1 MEQKKVTGI
10 SKYLPAFGVKGWGI
24 ALMGM
29 AFYYFYQGPLHF
41 AINFYYGYF
50 EALYGWTNSQLA
62 AAITIGQLVGVAGIF
77 IWGPLNKKLGSKK
90 VAIIGLLGGAI
101 STMFFAFAPSIP
113 TFYLSVILFCF
124 FAVAYSQIAVATFA
138 ANWFPRTRGMY
149 MGMAT
154 MGLTIGNATVTL
166 VTSKMVPVYGVKITL
181 IMWSTLMVIVAIL
194 VALFAKNNP
203 EEAGAWPDNDRSVS
217 MEELM
222 AEAKAAEEY
231 KKHSP
236 WTVSAVLRCK
246 YTWTI
251 AIGWG
256 LCMMCAGGFLGQL
269 VPTLASFG
277 HDPAFGIMLLTS
289 LWPTGIIGNWLG
301 GVADNSFGTRTASI
315 IFVCF
320 EIAACIGL
328 IMAGSNP
335 VVATLCTGTFMAAMS
350 AFSNV
355 TVSMVTNVFGRQD
368 FENAWPVV
376 SVPFKIIESFGVLLI
391 SMVAA
396 KSSFSGSY
404 VAMIVLLIVAIVL
417 MLMTT
422 TKQIG
427 SQIHEEKTASAY
439 FE

>member
-1 MEQKKVTGI
+1 
-10 SKYLPAFGVKGWGI
+10 
-24 ALMGM
+24 
-29 AFYYFYQGPLHF
+29 
-41 AINFYYGYF
+41 
-50 EALYGWTNSQLA
+50 
-62 AAITIGQLVGVAGIF
+62 
-77 IWGPLNKKLGSKK
+77 
-90 VAIIGLLGGAI
+90 
-101 STMFFAFAPSIP
+101 MFFAFAPSIP

-166 VTSKMVPVYGVKITL
+166 VTSKMVPVYGVKVTL

-236 WTVSAVLRCK
+236 WTVSAVLRFAQI
-246 YTWTI
+246 YMDHRHWL
-251 AIGWG
+251 GS
-256 LCMMCAGGFLGQL
+256 LRDVPGGFLGQL

-376 SVPFKIIESFGVLLI
+376 SVPFKIIE
-391 SMVAA
+391 
-396 KSSFSGSY
+396 
-404 VAMIVLLIVAIVL
+404 
-417 MLMTT
+417 
-422 TKQIG
+422 
-427 SQIHEEKTASAY
+427 ASA
-439 FE
+439 FCSSPWSQPRVPSPDPMSP

>member
-1 MEQKKVTGI
+1 MEQKKVSGI
-10 SKYLPAFGVKGWGI
+10 RTYLPAFGLKGWGI
-24 ALMGM
+24 ALMGI

-41 AINFYYGYF
+41 AINFYYGYLG
-50 EALYGWTNSQLA
+50 EVYGWTNSQLA
-62 AAITIGQLVGVAGIF
+62 AAITIGQLVGVLGIF
-77 IWGPLNKKLGSKK
+77 IWGPLNKKIGSKG
-90 VAIIGLLGGAI
+90 VAIIGLIGGAC
-101 STMFFAFAPSIP
+101 STMIFAFAPSIP
-113 TFYLSVILFCF
+113 TFYIAVIVFCF

-166 VTSKMVPVYGVKITL
+166 ITSKMVPKFGLKPTL
-181 IMWSTLMVIVAIL
+181 IMWSALMVVVAVL

-203 EEAGAWPDNDRSVS
+203 EEAGAWPDNDRSVT

-236 WTVSAVLRCK
+236 WTVGAVLSCK

-256 LCMMCAGGFLGQL
+256 ICMMCAGGFLGQL

-277 HDPAFGIMLLTS
+277 HTPEFGIMLLTT
-289 LWPTGIIGNWLG
+289 LWPTGVLGNWLG
-301 GVADNSFGTRTASI
+301 GVVDNKFGTRTASI

-320 EIAACIGL
+320 EIAACLGL
-328 IMAGSNP
+328 IFAGANSA
-335 VVATLCTGTFMAAMS
+335 VATLCTGTFMAAMS

-376 SVPFKIIESFGVLLI
+376 SVPFKVIESFGVLLI
-391 SMVAA
+391 SMIATA
-396 KSSFSGSY
+396 SAFKTSY
-404 VAMIVLLIVAIVL
+404 VAMVALLVLAIVL

-422 TKQIG
+422 TEQIG
-427 SQIHEEKTASAY
+427 SKIHGA
-439 FE
+439 

>member
-1 MEQKKVTGI
+1 
-10 SKYLPAFGVKGWGI
+10 
-24 ALMGM
+24 
-29 AFYYFYQGPLHF
+29 
-41 AINFYYGYF
+41 
-50 EALYGWTNSQLA
+50 
-62 AAITIGQLVGVAGIF
+62 
-77 IWGPLNKKLGSKK
+77 
-90 VAIIGLLGGAI
+90 
-101 STMFFAFAPSIP
+101 
-113 TFYLSVILFCF
+113 
-124 FAVAYSQIAVATFA
+124 
-138 ANWFPRTRGMY
+138 
-149 MGMAT
+149 
-154 MGLTIGNATVTL
+154 
-166 VTSKMVPVYGVKITL
+166 
-181 IMWSTLMVIVAIL
+181 
-194 VALFAKNNP
+194 
-203 EEAGAWPDNDRSVS
+203 
-217 MEELM
+217 
-222 AEAKAAEEY
+222 
-231 KKHSP
+231 
-236 WTVSAVLRCK
+236 
-246 YTWTI
+246 
-251 AIGWG
+251 
-256 LCMMCAGGFLGQL
+256 MMCAGGFLGQL

-301 GVADNSFGTRTASI
+301 GVADNNFGTRTASI

-328 IMAGSNP
+328 IMAGSNS

-391 SMVAA
+391 SMIAA
-396 KSSFSGSY
+396 RSSFSGSY